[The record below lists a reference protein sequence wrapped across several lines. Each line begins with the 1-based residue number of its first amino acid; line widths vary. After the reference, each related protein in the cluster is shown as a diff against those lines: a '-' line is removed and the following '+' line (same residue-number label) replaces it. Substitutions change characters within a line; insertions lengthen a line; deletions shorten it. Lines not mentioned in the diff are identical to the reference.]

1 MDPRW
6 DIFQAAQAGGA
17 VSVPPS
23 CSLSPSC
30 CGWGPLAQ
38 DPLCG
43 GCVPP
48 AHPVRLGGAGT
59 AGTEPAGRWPRDF
72 SNTALLCQR
81 PVLQRARRAPGI
93 AVQRPGRPAAAV
105 STGAPCHHGEG
116 AASTR
121 PPRGAARF
129 CSGAVRPSWGW
140 GVLGRSQ
147 ESLPSVL
154 TFSSSDSFQV
164 GKIAPLSFP
173 SGIFPTTP

>member
-17 VSVPPS
+17 VSVPPL

-81 PVLQRARRAPGI
+81 PVLQWARRAPGI
-93 AVQRPGRPAAAV
+93 AVQQPDRPAAAV

-116 AASTR
+116 TAPGPREALRDSALGLCALPGGGACWGEARKAS
-121 PPRGAARF
+121 PL
-129 CSGAVRPSWGW
+129 S
-140 GVLGRSQ
+140 
-147 ESLPSVL
+147 SLL
-154 TFSSSDSFQV
+154 
-164 GKIAPLSFP
+164 APLIASRWEK
-173 SGIFPTTP
+173 